1 MTYMSNATKYN
12 KIMSEIISVD
22 YQERSGTYFVT
33 KIVLSYCNCEKKLFY
48 WLGKTF
54 ENWGWFFEITITIYS
69 KSERSEQFLWQSAF
83 STCSW
88 RFLRSNI
95 LEQIVLRWEKLLGFR
110 NLQKNLGNSFSVSLR
125 LFLWSRWN

>member
-1 MTYMSNATKYN
+1 MSNATKYN

-54 ENWGWFFEITITIYS
+54 EN
-69 KSERSEQFLWQSAF
+69 
-83 STCSW
+83 
-88 RFLRSNI
+88 
-95 LEQIVLRWEKLLGFR
+95 
-110 NLQKNLGNSFSVSLR
+110 
-125 LFLWSRWN
+125 